1 MAGNKGFDIDL
12 AYGLSRESA
21 FLDVLNDGKVEVKAD
36 RRAATTG
43 NFFVEIESR
52 GRESGILTTES
63 DFWVQEI
70 AELGVFIMIPT
81 SRMLQLVLDTK
92 EKRGTV
98 RGGDGNTSVGVLV
111 RVTDCVKFMAS
122 EKE

>member
-1 MAGNKGFDIDL
+1 MAGNKAFDLDL

-21 FLDVLNDGKVEVKAD
+21 FLDILNADKVEVKSD

-52 GRESGILTTES
+52 GKASGIMTTEAQW
-63 DFWVQEI
+63 WVQEI
-70 AELGVFIMIPT
+70 AELGVFMMFPT
-81 SRMLQLVLDTK
+81 EWFKRLVLTTM
-92 EKRGTV
+92 EKRGTI

-111 RVTDCVKFMAS
+111 KVTDCVK
-122 EKE
+122 EIKE